1 MWHWVRDTVRVRR
14 ARKAAAD
21 MLVPIV
27 EQSRARLGGISEA
40 VWSDPYIT
48 GLVVMLISV
57 VARVEGGEFS
67 ERALFRIQHGAWHDI
82 TSVRDSGIAERFM
95 LLNKGRDRD
104 FELGCHNAAAFAL
117 VLFSTKEMLEGA
129 GVPLVDTLLDSPVA
143 QREDV
148 REAWSQ
154 CFDAYICARANDP
167 VGCRDQL

>member
-1 MWHWVRDTVRVRR
+1 
-14 ARKAAAD
+14 
-21 MLVPIV
+21 
-27 EQSRARLGGISEA
+27 
-40 VWSDPYIT
+40 
-48 GLVVMLISV
+48 
-57 VARVEGGEFS
+57 
-67 ERALFRIQHGAWHDI
+67 
-82 TSVRDSGIAERFM
+82 M